1 MDATNIYEIFRDITI
16 VHSNEQEWRSLH
28 CFGVGYLSD
37 LNTDNLEQADFRK
50 EYFYSEKWNES
61 GKDPNKVT
69 LDFPMCLM
77 EPPVCMGEIER
88 DGKKLGDKIF
98 KCTIYVAD
106 LYGYDRQNND
116 TSTYAKRTREA
127 IWRDTHLMGE
137 QILKEFN
144 RIGWEAKP
152 KFSIANNGKFETD
165 SLFDVANK
173 RLVIT
178 LFDFSIILPSGCIDG
193 TSLYPP
199 PQPPTP
205 SIPTGSLAVWSG
217 TRWEPLKQGEA
228 GTLLKSNG
236 VGNLPEWVDFEA
248 DETDPLFNA
257 WLATNPIPVI
267 PTNISAFLNDVG
279 YITEAPQ
286 DGKQYAR
293 QNATWNEVLSSGGAG
308 VITRV
313 LTADVVNT
321 SQTPAEIIG
330 LSFEAD
336 PNSTYIITGGLNI
349 LYAVGAEAYV
359 GMIIPSGSLSCTFIG
374 KKNSSYDSM
383 FSYMTGGVVVVT
395 RSNREGHVGVYAV
408 VTTGATGGTV
418 MFRHVNFGANGT
430 VATKAKSFIKAIK
443 VV

>member
-236 VGNLPEWVDFEA
+236 VGNLPEWV
-248 DETDPLFNA
+248 
-257 WLATNPIPVI
+257 
-267 PTNISAFLNDVG
+267 VG

-293 QNATWNEVLSSGGAG
+293 QNATWNEVLSSGGTN

-313 LTADVVNT
+313 LTADVINY

-336 PNSTYIITGGLNI
+336 PNSTYIITGGLNTNFANGI
-349 LYAVGAEAYV
+349 EAWA
-359 GMIIPSGSLSCTFIG
+359 GMAIPSGSLSCTFIG

-383 FSYMTGGVVVVT
+383 FSHINTSGQVAVIS
-395 RSNREGHVGVYAV
+395 RSNREGYVGVYAV

-418 MFRHVNFGANGT
+418 MFRHVNYAANGT
-430 VATKAKSFIKAIK
+430 VVTRAKSFIKIIK
-443 VV
+443 V